1 MRSRIK
7 YNNNLLPK
15 HNNNNYIIDDFYEE
29 INDINNN
36 PINNDINKAKKIS
49 VNSYF
54 LLVILYYIW
63 IFLI

>member
-15 HNNNNYIIDDFYEE
+15 HHNNNYIIDDFYEE

-36 PINNDINKAKKIS
+36 SINNDINKAKNIS

-54 LLVILYYIW
+54 LFVILYYIW